1 MKVGIETV
9 HELRE
14 KLKFERQ
21 RVTQSY
27 HPYDFFNFVVTA
39 WHLHHDWIKNDKQ
52 NRPNLFYKK
61 VNQAPPQM
69 KELVNA
75 ARDLANG
82 SKHFRLDKPN
92 DEKKVVTE
100 VHKPEIRDHFTYVFG
115 PQPGI
120 SVANAYYTIGELV
133 DILDEYFEWLF
144 DDLTPADSFPDKL
157 QKMLVARVL

>member
-75 ARDLANG
+75 TRDLANG

-92 DEKKVVTE
+92 DEKKVLTE

-120 SVANAYYTIGELV
+120 SVANAYYSIGELV

-157 QKMLVARVL
+157 QKMLMARVL

>member
-75 ARDLANG
+75 TRDLANG

-92 DEKKVVTE
+92 DEKKVLTE

-157 QKMLVARVL
+157 QKMLMARVL